1 MCGEVEVLVLAHH
14 LPHLRV
20 QLGGAQH
27 AQVLKP
33 RIAGRL
39 LAWKA

>member
-1 MCGEVEVLVLAHH
+1 MCGEVEVLVLPHH